1 MPINKLFNSWVKLLF
16 RKLIRFLNKRFRNNR
31 SRKDLIISNPRIN
44 YNINSLLNRCGTRV
58 KIVELDREK
67 VYKYEQKGNNKFV
80 VIKRVDT
87 VDNYSIL
94 AVVFNDELV
103 YLTGD
108 YIHQVYKPGIWEQK
122 LEILANR

>member
-16 RKLIRFLNKRFRNNR
+16 RKLIQFLNKRFRNNR
-31 SRKDLIISNPRIN
+31 FRKDLIISNPRIN

-108 YIHQVYKPGIWEQK
+108 YIHQVYKPGTWEQK
-122 LEILANR
+122 LEILANG

>member
-1 MPINKLFNSWVKLLF
+1 MD
-16 RKLIRFLNKRFRNNR
+16 KLINFLTKPLFDKLVQFLNKRFKNNR
-31 SRKDLIISNPRIN
+31 FRKDLIISNPRIN
-44 YNINSLLNRCGTRV
+44 YNINSLLKRYGTRV

-87 VDNYSIL
+87 IDNYSIL

-122 LEILANR
+122 LEILANG

>member
-1 MPINKLFNSWVKLLF
+1 MHKLFNSWINLLF
-16 RKLIRFLNKRFRNNR
+16 HNVTQFFNRRFKNCR
-31 SRKDLIISNPRIN
+31 SKTNFSISNPRIN
-44 YNINSLLNRCGTRV
+44 YNINSLLNRYGTRV
-58 KIVELDREK
+58 KIVELDRER

-80 VIKRVDT
+80 VMKRVDI

-108 YIHQVYKPGIWEQK
+108 CIHQVYKPGTWEQK
-122 LEILANR
+122 LELLANS

>member
-1 MPINKLFNSWVKLLF
+1 MD
-16 RKLIRFLNKRFRNNR
+16 KLINFLIKPLFDKLVQFLNKRFKNNR
-31 SRKDLIISNPRIN
+31 FRKDLVFSNPRIN
-44 YNINSLLNRCGTRV
+44 CNINSLLNRYGTRV

-122 LEILANR
+122 LEILANG

>member
-1 MPINKLFNSWVKLLF
+1 MD
-16 RKLIRFLNKRFRNNR
+16 KLINFLTKPLFDKLVQFLNKRFKNNR
-31 SRKDLIISNPRIN
+31 FRKDLIISNPRIN
-44 YNINSLLNRCGTRV
+44 YNINSLLNRYGTRV

-87 VDNYSIL
+87 IDNYSIL

-122 LEILANR
+122 LEILANG

>member
-1 MPINKLFNSWVKLLF
+1 MD
-16 RKLIRFLNKRFRNNR
+16 KLINFLTKPLFDKLVQFLNKRFKNNR
-31 SRKDLIISNPRIN
+31 FRKDLIISNPRIN
-44 YNINSLLNRCGTRV
+44 YNINSLLNRYGTRV

-122 LEILANR
+122 LEILANG

>member
-1 MPINKLFNSWVKLLF
+1 MD
-16 RKLIRFLNKRFRNNR
+16 KLINFLTKPLFDKLVQFLNKRFKNNR
-31 SRKDLIISNPRIN
+31 FRKDLIISNPRIN
-44 YNINSLLNRCGTRV
+44 YNINSLLNRYGTRV

-67 VYKYEQKGNNKFV
+67 VYKYEQKSNNKFV

-87 VDNYSIL
+87 IDNYSIL

-122 LEILANR
+122 LEILANG

>member
-1 MPINKLFNSWVKLLF
+1 MNKLFNSWLKPLF
-16 RKLIRFLNKRFRNNR
+16 HKLIQFFNKRFKD
-31 SRKDLIISNPRIN
+31 SRFRAESNISNPRIN
-44 YNINSLLNRCGTRV
+44 YNINTLLNRYGTRI

-67 VYKYEQKGNNKFV
+67 VYKYEQKGTNKF
-80 VIKRVDT
+80 IAMKRIDI

-122 LEILANR
+122 LELLANS

>member
-16 RKLIRFLNKRFRNNR
+16 RKLIQFLNKRFRNNR
-31 SRKDLIISNPRIN
+31 FRKDLIISNPRIN

-122 LEILANR
+122 LEILANG